1 MIKNYIVVLIGCN
14 HIIIVYYIVKK
25 VVTHVNNI
33 LESTKLRMMKRNSLF
48 NFGLKRFYR
57 PSVSDSSHQEKILAV
72 RAELAA
78 LGIATG
84 RSKGRRNDL
93 SAGTSGVSP
102 REAIDRL
109 READFAAGEAK
120 NRMIREE
127 GLGEDKLVGP
137 NSLLMNIQVKL
148 LKEQ

>member
-1 MIKNYIVVLIGCN
+1 MTVINL
-14 HIIIVYYIVKK
+14 
-25 VVTHVNNI
+25 
-33 LESTKLRMMKRNSLF
+33 NSF
-48 NFGLKRFYR
+48 NLSYLSRIQILKRFYR
-57 PSVSDSSHQEKILAV
+57 PSVVDPSHQEKIMAV

-93 SAGTSGVSP
+93 STGTSGVSP
-102 REAIDRL
+102 REAIERL
-109 READFAAGEAK
+109 READLAAMNEK
-120 NRMIREE
+120 NNKLKEE
-127 GLGEDKLVGP
+127 GAGEDKFIGP